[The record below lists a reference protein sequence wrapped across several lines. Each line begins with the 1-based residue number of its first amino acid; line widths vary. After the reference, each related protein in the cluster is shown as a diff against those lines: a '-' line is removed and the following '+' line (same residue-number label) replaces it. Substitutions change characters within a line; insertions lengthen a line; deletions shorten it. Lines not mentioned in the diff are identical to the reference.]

1 MNTSTIVTT
10 IVKPPELRYLNGGS
24 AIAELTVSFPL
35 LKTPDEP
42 AIVKAIAWGKLAENI
57 TSQDLQVGEQ
67 IVLESRISIV
77 VSEAPDGIKHKKAEL
92 NIQRYYLVNGSIYAP
107 IQSATG
113 TEQAQSAAPV
123 AVPQATP
130 VTPVSQLA
138 TPKAKAAPK
147 AATKAAPVAAPA
159 EEYKPDY
166 DNIPF

>member
-1 MNTSTIVTT
+1 LNSSTIVTT
-10 IVKPPELRYLNGGS
+10 IVQPPELRYLNGGS

-67 IVLESRISIV
+67 VVLESRISIV
-77 VSEAPDGIKHKKAEL
+77 VSESDGIKHKKAEL

-113 TEQAQSAAPV
+113 TEQGQNAAPV
-123 AVPQATP
+123 AVPQATT

-138 TPKAKAAPK
+138 TPKAKAA
-147 AATKAAPVAAPA
+147 TKAAPKAAPV
-159 EEYKPDY
+159 EDY
-166 DNIPF
+166 EPSYDDIPF